1 MSVEARSPICGGVAL
16 LVVLVGTVLAGDL
29 RLSIPKDSPPTPVQK
44 LNREGVKC
52 LEKHDYAKAKSLFYK
67 AYLLDPND
75 PFTLN
80 NLGYVAELEGEVER
94 AQRFYS
100 LAAEEN
106 SDAMVEQSTN
116 PAAVGKTV
124 ASVAGH
130 APDRRMKVNEMNL
143 TAIGLLLKDRAPEA
157 DVVLQR
163 ALALEPQNPFTLNN
177 LAYAQ
182 EKEGEW
188 EKALSYYNQVANLH
202 SYETVVVSVNPNW
215 RGKAISDVARA
226 NARKLRKLM
235 DKQETTQARV
245 ARLNLR
251 GVSALNRNDRRSAR
265 EAFQSAY
272 KLDPNDAFTLNNMGY
287 LAELEGD
294 RETANFFYEKAQNA
308 RRANGRVEVAT
319 NRQAEG
325 MRLSEVADE
334 NSGQVGAKMRAQV
347 EARRR
352 QGGPIVLKRRDHRV
366 VQPTPQSSPS
376 PSQSQP
382 EAPKNP

>member
-1 MSVEARSPICGGVAL
+1 
-16 LVVLVGTVLAGDL
+16 
-29 RLSIPKDSPPTPVQK
+29 
-44 LNREGVKC
+44 
-52 LEKHDYAKAKSLFYK
+52 
-67 AYLLDPND
+67 
-75 PFTLN
+75 
-80 NLGYVAELEGEVER
+80 
-94 AQRFYS
+94 
-100 LAAEEN
+100 
-106 SDAMVEQSTN
+106 
-116 PAAVGKTV
+116 
-124 ASVAGH
+124 
-130 APDRRMKVNEMNL
+130 
-143 TAIGLLLKDRAPEA
+143 
-157 DVVLQR
+157 
-163 ALALEPQNPFTLNN
+163 
-177 LAYAQ
+177 
-182 EKEGEW
+182 
-188 EKALSYYNQVANLH
+188 
-202 SYETVVVSVNPNW
+202 
-215 RGKAISDVARA
+215 
-226 NARKLRKLM
+226 M